1 VEHQA
6 AELVS
11 ERIGGRLPVS
21 PAGRLLVTDMD
32 GSAQEGPGGEDDA
45 PGGHF
50 AGPRQR
56 GARDAVAAEE
66 ERENLV
72 LEDRESGRGLQDGP
86 HPVGVDVFVALG
98 AIGADGGAASCVEN
112 AELEPGEVGVA
123 GHLAAEGVDLE
134 DEVRLGDSAD
144 RGIARHS
151 RDLVEPKRRKERP
164 RAEPR
169 GGKRRFAPGVPAPHD
184 EDVEI
189 WMAVVHGNGAGF
201 YVSPG

>member
-1 VEHQA
+1 MEHHT
-6 AELVS
+6 AELVG
-11 ERIGGRLPVS
+11 ERVGGRLAVA
-21 PAGRLLVTDMD
+21 PAGCPFVPDVDR
-32 GSAQEGPGGEDDA
+32 AAEERPGREDDA

-72 LEDRESGRGLQDGP
+72 LDDRESGRGLQDGA
-86 HPVGVDVFVALG
+86 HPLGVDVFVALG
-98 AIGADGGAASCVEN
+98 AVGADGGAAAGVED
-112 AELEPGEVGVA
+112 AELESGEVRVA

-134 DEVRLGDSAD
+134 DEVGLGDSAD

-151 RDLVEPKRRKERP
+151 GELVDPERGEERP
-164 RAEPR
+164 RAKPR
-169 GGKRRFAPGVPAPHD
+169 SGERRFAPGVPAPYD

-189 WMAVVHGNGAGF
+189 
-201 YVSPG
+201 